1 MVYRRF
7 GVQLLV
13 GLCRTNYLIDLGGIQ
28 LRIPIFVP
36 DGERKLMNNFLENE
50 NDQATKR
57 QTLKQRYRHNLQFAL
72 HSR

>member
-36 DGERKLMNNFLENE
+36 DGERKLMNNCWRIQLRV
-50 NDQATKR
+50 QSPHRRWKM
-57 QTLKQRYRHNLQFAL
+57 
-72 HSR
+72 